1 MSWNNVL
8 PCQSPAQYLQGA
20 KRHPAGKQEL
30 GNAGNKLSGGA
41 LGSDTTSLNG
51 DKLNVPVFRATR
63 LAYEKYYE
71 VISVRGCNEHCTVLC
86 TGIV

>member
-1 MSWNNVL
+1 MNNVL

-20 KRHPAGKQEL
+20 KRHPARKQEL

-51 DKLNVPVFRATR
+51 DKLNVPVFKATC
-63 LAYEKYYE
+63 LTYEKYCD
-71 VISVRGCNEHCTVLC
+71 VISVRGCNEYSTVLC